1 MKYYLLL
8 SEYIIFICISIG
20 FLIFGVRLLISSYT
34 LTNAHTFVMMFFSSS
49 LIILISAAFAVGL
62 VSRVI
67 HKVKSEKKEGSSD
80 LTV

>member
-1 MKYYLLL
+1 MKYLLY
-8 SEYIIFICISIG
+8 SKYIVLVCISLG

-34 LTNAHTFVMMFFSSS
+34 LRDAHTFIMMFFSSS

-62 VSRVI
+62 VSRII
-67 HKVKSEKKEGSSD
+67 HKVKSEKKEGDSD